1 MTEIRNSVLAGIAF
15 GILFGIF
22 LAIRFDPFY
31 ALIVGPIC
39 GLAFGLAMYFFVTSK
54 TVKKQTQIQTADG
67 EVIIHS
73 GSANHFSNREAVG
86 GKLYLL
92 NDKLQFQS
100 HGFNLQNHGLVI
112 KLNQIQKIDFYNGLG
127 LMPNG
132 LVILT
137 TEGGTEKF
145 VVNNRRLW
153 KSKIETAKQKSVNN
167 L

>member
-15 GILFGIF
+15 GLLFGIF

-31 ALIVGPIC
+31 ALIAGPLC

-54 TVKKQTQIQTADG
+54 TVKKQTQIQMAEG
-67 EVIIHS
+67 EVIVHL
-73 GSANHFSNREAVG
+73 GSANHFLNGEAVG

-100 HGFNLQNHGLVI
+100 HGFNRQNHRLVI
-112 KLNQIQKIDFYNGLG
+112 KLNQIQKISFFKSLG
-127 LMPNG
+127 LIPNG
-132 LVILT
+132 IAIST
-137 TEGGTEKF
+137 TAGRTEKF

-153 KSKIETAKQKSVNN
+153 KNKIETVKQKAFKI
-167 L
+167 